1 MAKIEFR
8 YRDYKDP
15 NLRGTWML
23 VNGKQVQRISY
34 RQLSRK
40 EIAEFRKRHL
50 LTEKGYLQQNSNTYR
65 KQDSEDHIKEVKLG
79 DLQDETTDLERD
91 PQSKKWTKE
100 KSEDREY
107 TDPEKPEELEKVV

>member
-23 VNGKQVQRISY
+23 VNGRQVQRISY

-40 EIAEFRKRHL
+40 EIAQYRATHI
-50 LTEKGYLQQNSNTYR
+50 LTEKGYIQSNSSTFR
-65 KQDSEDHIKEVKLG
+65 KQESEDHIREVKLG
-79 DLQDETTDLERD
+79 DLQNEVADITKD
-91 PQSKKWTKE
+91 PQTNRWTKE
-100 KSEDREY
+100 KAEDREY
-107 TDPEKPEELEKVV
+107 TDPDSPDQLEKIT